1 MFSQMTDSRK
11 ANVGAQRIFDA
22 FNAYQSQFNA
32 ITQRAGKRFEKRDWP
47 GMQADAWER
56 LDLYGSVAGRV
67 TRDIEALLAD
77 RIHDKILWVS
87 MKAVYSSL
95 IAGNVDWDLA
105 ETFFNSITRR
115 IFTTIGVDP
124 QIEFVNTDFETP
136 PTEAASAVYR
146 SYHHDGNLAVL
157 IAKIIDD
164 YHLKVSFRDILGDAQ
179 RVAEK
184 INTHMNNGQQAGQ
197 IKRLD
202 MVTAP
207 FYREKGAYLIGR
219 MKVRTLFAPVVLAL
233 QHTDNGVAIDAVLL
247 EEKQTSILFSYTR
260 SYFHVHAP
268 RPYDLV
274 RFLESVI
281 PRKRIAE
288 LYISIGHNK
297 HGKTE
302 LFREM
307 VRHTLV
313 CGDQF
318 RISRGKPGLVMV
330 VFDMP
335 KLDLVFKMIRDRF
348 GYPKRTTRAKVM
360 EMYDFV
366 FKHERIG
373 RLLDVQSF
381 EHLEAKRCCFSD
393 ALLAEL
399 QKTAPSKV
407 KITEDEVILEHVY
420 VERRV
425 TPLDVFLQEA
435 DDAAA
440 RKVVIDFGVAIKD
453 MAVSNIFTGDML
465 LKNFGVTR
473 HGRVV
478 FYDYDELLPLMRCNF
493 RKMPASRTYEDEFA
507 AQPWFEV
514 GENDVFPEEFNR
526 FLGLTDSLRK
536 VFIQHH
542 GDLFKVDF
550 WQECQNKIK
559 AGEWV
564 HILPYSD
571 EQRLAP
577 AP

>member
-11 ANVGAQRIFDA
+11 ANVGAQNIFDA
-22 FNAYQSQFNA
+22 FNAYQSQFNT
-32 ITQRAGKRFEKRDWP
+32 ITQRAGRRFEKRDWP

-56 LDLYGSVAGRV
+56 LDLYGSVLRRV
-67 TRDIEALLAD
+67 TQQIEALLCD
-77 RIHDKILWVS
+77 RRHDKIIWVS

-95 IAGNVDWDLA
+95 IAGNVDWELA

-115 IFTTIGVDP
+115 IFTTIGVDH

-146 SYHHDGNLAVL
+146 SYQHDGNLAVL
-157 IAKIIDD
+157 FEKILSDYRLRVSFKDICRDTQKVAAKIKA
-164 YHLKVSFRDILGDAQ
+164 YMRA
-179 RVAEK
+179 
-184 INTHMNNGQQAGQ
+184 GQQAAEIQ
-197 IKRLD
+197 RIE

-219 MKVRTLFAPVVLAL
+219 ILVRASAIPLVLAL
-233 QHTDNGVAIDAVLL
+233 LHTDDGVAVDAVLL

-281 PRKRIAE
+281 PRKRVAE
-288 LYISIGHNK
+288 LYISIGYNK

-307 VRHTLV
+307 VRHVMV

-335 KLDLVFKMIRDRF
+335 QLDLVFKMIRDRF
-348 GYPKRTTRAKVM
+348 GFPKRTTRKKVM
-360 EMYDFV
+360 EMYAFV

-381 EHLEAKRCCFSD
+381 EHLEANRCCFSD
-393 ALLAEL
+393 DLLAEL
-399 QKTAPSKV
+399 QDTVPSKV
-407 KITEDEVILEHVY
+407 QITEDEVILEHVY

-425 TPLDVFLQEA
+425 TPLDVFLQDADEA
-435 DDAAA
+435 LA
-440 RKVVIDFGVAIKD
+440 RKVVIDFGMAIKD

-493 RKMPASRTYEDEFA
+493 RKMPPSRTYDDEFA

-514 GENDVFPEEFNR
+514 GENDVFPEEFKR
-526 FLGLTDSLRK
+526 FLGLADPLRE

-542 GDLFKVDF
+542 GDLFEVDF
-550 WQECQNKIK
+550 WQECQNRIK

-564 HILPYSD
+564 HILPYTD
-571 EQRLAP
+571 EQRL
-577 AP
+577 